1 MWPNTIK
8 YGSTLSIAPGDKSDE
23 TDKENHELDHP
34 TLIHHYSHTQPCT
47 HRNRLELGFVIEWPG
62 TSTNGPRPCV
72 WAIIAW
78 GWNSSI
84 IALLIWS
91 FLHYSGDNFAAYA
104 LGFSTTSLL
113 LIVAGMRIAAFAT
126 YRTER
131 LKAKI

>member
-1 MWPNTIK
+1 MRLTKKTSNLITLLLSTTIATP
-8 YGSTLSIAPGDKSDE
+8 SLAHTETEWSSASLLSGLAHPLTG
-23 TDKENHELDHP
+23 LDHVFG
-34 TLIHHYSHTQPCT
+34 L
-47 HRNRLELGFVIEWPG
+47 LLLGAG
-62 TSTNGPRPCV
+62 
-72 WAIIAW
+72 IAFFAAHKK
-78 GWNSSI
+78 GVFKRSFAVLSSI

>member
-1 MWPNTIK
+1 MRLTKKTTNLITLLLSTTIATP
-8 YGSTLSIAPGDKSDE
+8 SLAHTE
-23 TDKENHELDHP
+23 TDWSSASLLSGLAHPLTGLDHVFG
-34 TLIHHYSHTQPCT
+34 L
-47 HRNRLELGFVIEWPG
+47 LLLGAG
-62 TSTNGPRPCV
+62 
-72 WAIIAW
+72 IAFFAAHKK
-78 GWNSSI
+78 GVFKRSFAVLSSI

>member
-1 MWPNTIK
+1 MRLTKKTTNSITLLLSTTIATP
-8 YGSTLSIAPGDKSDE
+8 SLAHTETEWSSASLLSGLAHPLTG
-23 TDKENHELDHP
+23 LDHVFG
-34 TLIHHYSHTQPCT
+34 L
-47 HRNRLELGFVIEWPG
+47 LLLGAG
-62 TSTNGPRPCV
+62 
-72 WAIIAW
+72 IAFFAAHKK
-78 GWNSSI
+78 GVFKRSFAVLSSI